1 MVSWAFFFFFSWK
14 QVYKLL
20 SWAWM
25 WKFLK
30 QPMVYIYVATF
41 IFLLVV
47 WYFTKVSNLSYLKPT
62 LVLFLWVFS
71 HFLYKHLFKK
81 ERWKIKD
88 MNTYGKTTLK
98 AVEGELRGILFK
110 FIKTFY
116 TFSLMSIFP
125 EQFYFILLNNCLV
138 QIYHSLF
145 KQFFTILL
153 FAMVNNTSLK
163 ISVFFAFLRQCI
175 WRDIISSG
183 IYRFKGSAVNTFYNI
198 ANLSFRKGCT
208 S

>member
-1 MVSWAFFFFFSWK
+1 MEIPETTNGLYICCYIHFSSWLFAI
-14 QVYKLL
+14 LP
-20 SWAWM
+20 
-25 WKFLK
+25 KF
-30 QPMVYIYVATF
+30 QI
-41 IFLLVV
+41 
-47 WYFTKVSNLSYLKPT
+47 YLKPT
-62 LVLFLWVFS
+62 LILFLWVFS
-71 HFLYKHLFKK
+71 HFLYKRLFKK

-98 AVEGELRGILFK
+98 AAEGELRGILFK

-153 FAMVNNTSLK
+153 FAMVNNTSVKNLC
-163 ISVFFAFLRQCI
+163 FLCI
-175 WRDIISSG
+175 LE
-183 IYRFKGSAVNTFYNI
+183 AVYLEGYNQ
-198 ANLSFRKGCT
+198 
-208 S
+208 

>member
-1 MVSWAFFFFFSWK
+1 MSLDVEIPETTNG
-14 QVYKLL
+14 L
-20 SWAWM
+20 
-25 WKFLK
+25 
-30 QPMVYIYVATF
+30 YICCYIRF
-41 IFLLVV
+41 FLLVV

-71 HFLYKHLFKK
+71 HFLYKRLFKK

-98 AVEGELRGILFK
+98 AVEGELRGIIFK

-138 QIYHSLF
+138 QIYHILF
-145 KQFFTILL
+145 KQFFYNFTFCYGKQYFSENL
-153 FAMVNNTSLK
+153 FSLHSWG
-163 ISVFFAFLRQCI
+163 SV
-175 WRDIISSG
+175 SG
-183 IYRFKGSAVNTFYNI
+183 GI
-198 ANLSFRKGCT
+198 
-208 S
+208 